1 MIGKLIERPIAVTM
15 SIIAVIVLGAV
26 ALGLLPV
33 SLMPDVDI
41 PQITVQVNSPGTSA
55 RELDASVIKPL
66 RNQLIQLSSLK
77 EIQTE
82 SNNNSGNIFM
92 QFEHGSDIDFLFIE
106 VNEKIDRA
114 LGNLPR
120 ELERPKVIKAS
131 ATDIPA
137 FFVEMTTEDESAG
150 EFLELSRFASEVISK
165 RIEQIPEVA
174 LVDISGLSTPELLIT
189 PKKNKLESLGISN
202 SDLENA
208 INRNNIKL
216 GNLTIKDGY
225 YQWNIRFRSDIRNK
239 EDIDN
244 IRLNIGGRVYLFK
257 ELATVVEQPKQAKG
271 LTRSNGKRA
280 ITLAIIKQ
288 SDAKMDNLRDGLNNL
303 LDNFKKEYPNIK
315 FSTTRDQTQLLEYS
329 ISNLK
334 NNLIIG
340 ALLACFVIF
349 LFMQDFR
356 SPILVLITIPL
367 SLIVSLL
374 FFYMIGISI
383 NIISLSGLILGVGM
397 MVDNSIIVIDNIT
410 QHWERGKPLKES
422 VVKGV
427 NEVFAPML
435 SSVLTTC
442 SVFIPLIFLSGIAG
456 ALFYDQ
462 AMGVSIGLFS
472 SLFVAVL
479 VIPVYYYLLYKKRGK
494 RAENRILAKI
504 QFIDYHSVYEKMLK
518 WVFRHQRLVWI
529 MVLLT
534 LPATFL
540 IYRVIDK
547 SKLPPLTH
555 DDTILKM
562 DWNSAVSV
570 EENDKRTAS
579 IILEA
584 DKLIEQTSIFIG
596 SQQFLL
602 SHTPEMSRSEAMVYL
617 KAKEIDN
624 LPEIEAQLGKLIK
637 EKYPDASYKF
647 EPAGNIFNL
656 IFSDKEY
663 NLVAKLK
670 SKDGSVPEPDQLNQM
685 LAKIRNRLPE
695 IYIEPVLWQEQIL
708 FVVNQEMM
716 ALYKLNY
723 ASIYQA
729 LRNATK
735 ENQLFAINVGIYSI
749 PVVIGDE
756 SDRTSDLLSMTVKNS
771 EGSDIPLS
779 SVVKEGRERD
789 LKSIISGAEGD
800 FYPLNIKAN
809 DSDIPVI
816 IDAIDEVLISDKWFD
831 VTYSGSFFSNREMI
845 NELIIILVVSF
856 LLLFFILAAQ
866 FESLIQ
872 PLIIL
877 SEVIVDIF
885 GALFVLWLFGSGI
898 NIMSMIGIVVM
909 CGIIINDSILKVDT
923 INRLIKEDGYS
934 LLRAIITGGSRRIKP
949 ILMTSLTTM
958 LAVAPFLVR
967 GDMGSDLQFPLSLAL
982 IGGMVFGTIVSVFFI
997 PIFYYQIYKK
1007 R

>member
-504 QFIDYHSVYEKMLK
+504 QFIDYHSIYEKMLK

-555 DDTILKM
+555 DDTILKI

>member
-41 PQITVQVNSPGTSA
+41 PQITVQVTSPGTSA

-66 RNQLIQLSSLK
+66 RNQLIQMSSLK

-114 LGNLPR
+114 LSSLPR

-150 EFLELSRFASEVISK
+150 KFLELSRFASEVISK

-174 LVDISGLSTPELLIT
+174 LVDISGVSTPELLIT

-202 SDLENA
+202 TDLESA
-208 INRNNIKL
+208 ISKNNIKL

-244 IRLNIGGRVYLFK
+244 IRLNIDDRIYLFK
-257 ELATVVEQPKQAKG
+257 ELATVVEQPKQANG
-271 LTRSNGKRA
+271 LTRSDGKRA

-288 SDAKMDNLRDGLNNL
+288 SDAKMDNLRDGLNTL
-303 LDNFKKEYPNIK
+303 LDNFKKEYPHIK
-315 FSTTRDQTQLLEYS
+315 FTSTRDQTQLLDYS

-334 NNLIIG
+334 SNLIIG
-340 ALLACFVIF
+340 ALLACLVIF

-356 SPILVLITIPL
+356 SPILVTITIPL
-367 SLIVSLL
+367 SLIFSLL
-374 FFYMIGISI
+374 FFYLVGISI

-410 QHWERGKPLKES
+410 QHWERGTGLKES

-462 AMGVSIGLFS
+462 AMGVTIGLFS

-479 VIPVYYYLLYKKRGK
+479 VIPVYYYLLYKNRPNKV
-494 RAENRILAKI
+494 ENRILAKI
-504 QFIDYHSVYEKMLK
+504 QFIDYHSSYEKMLK

-529 MVLLT
+529 MVLVT
-534 LPATFL
+534 IPATFF
-540 IYRVIDK
+540 IYRIIDK
-547 SKLPPLTH
+547 SKLPPITH
-555 DDTILKM
+555 DDIVLKI

-579 IILEA
+579 IIQEV
-584 DKLIEQTSIFIG
+584 DKLIDQTSIFIG
-596 SQQFLL
+596 TQQFLL
-602 SHTPEMSRSEAMVYL
+602 SHTPDMSRSEAMVYI
-617 KAKEIDN
+617 KAKDVDN
-624 LPEIEAQLGKLIK
+624 LPEIETKLGALIK
-637 EKYPDASYKF
+637 ERYPDASYKF

-670 SKDGSVPEPDQLNQM
+670 SKDGSIPEPDKLNQM
-685 LAKIRNRLPE
+685 LGKIKKRLPDV
-695 IYIEPVLWQEQIL
+695 YIEPVLWQEQIL
-708 FVVNQEMM
+708 FVVDQEMM
-716 ALYKLNY
+716 ALYKLSY
-723 ASIYQA
+723 GSIYEA
-729 LRNATK
+729 LRNATR
-735 ENQLFAINVGIYSI
+735 ENQLFAINVGTYSI
-749 PVVIGDE
+749 PVVVGDE
-756 SDRTSDLLSMTVKNS
+756 SSMSKDLLSMTIKNS
-771 EGSDIPLS
+771 EGTDIPLS
-779 SVVKEGRERD
+779 AVVKEGRERD

-800 FYPLNIKAN
+800 FYPLNIKAT
-809 DSDIPVI
+809 DSDIPHI
-816 IDAIDEVLISDKWFD
+816 MDAIDEVSNSDEWFD
-831 VTYSGSFFSNREMI
+831 VSYSGSYFSNRDMI
-845 NELIIILVVSF
+845 KELIVILVVSF

-877 SEVIVDIF
+877 SEVLVDIF
-885 GALFVLWLFGSGI
+885 GALFVLWIFGSGI
-898 NIMSMIGIVVM
+898 NIMSMIGMVVM
-909 CGIIINDSILKVDT
+909 CGIVINDSILKVDT
-923 INRLIKEDGYS
+923 INRLIKEDGYP
-934 LLRAIITGGSRRIKP
+934 LLRAIFTGGSRRIKP
-949 ILMTSLTTM
+949 ILMTSITTI
-958 LAVAPFLVR
+958 LAIAPFLVR
-967 GDMGSDLQFPLSLAL
+967 GNIGSDLQYPLSLAL

>member
-15 SIIAVIVLGAV
+15 SIIAIIVLGAV
-26 ALGLLPV
+26 AIGLLPV

-41 PQITVQVNSPGTSA
+41 PQITVQVTSPGTSA

-66 RNQLIQLSSLK
+66 RNHLIQLSSLK

-82 SNNNSGNIFM
+82 SNNNSGTIFM

-106 VNEKIDRA
+106 ANEKIDRA
-114 LGNLPR
+114 LTSLPR
-120 ELERPKVIKAS
+120 DLERPKVVKAS

-137 FFVEMTTEDESAG
+137 FFLEMTIENESA
-150 EFLELSRFASEVISK
+150 EKFMQLSRFASEVISK

-174 LVDISGLSTPELLIT
+174 LVDISGISTPELLIT
-189 PKKNKLESLGISN
+189 PDKSKLESLGLSI
-202 SDLENA
+202 SDLEGA
-208 INRNNIKL
+208 ISRNNIRL

-225 YQWNIRFRSDIRNK
+225 YQWNIRFRSDLQNRD
-239 EDIDN
+239 DIEN
-244 IRLNIGGRVYLFK
+244 IRLNIAGRIYLFK
-257 ELATVVEQPKQAKG
+257 ELATVIEQPKQPVG

-280 ITLAIIKQ
+280 VTLAIIKQ
-288 SDAKMDNLRDGLNNL
+288 ADAKMDNLREGLNDLIN
-303 LDNFKKEYPNIK
+303 NFCEEYPYIK
-315 FSTTRDQTQLLEYS
+315 FTTTKDQTQLLDYS

-334 NNLIIG
+334 GNLLIG
-340 ALLACFVIF
+340 ALLACLVIF

-356 SPILVLITIPL
+356 SPALVVVAIPL

-374 FFYMIGISI
+374 FFYLIGISI
-383 NIISLSGLILGVGM
+383 NIISLSGLILGIGM

-410 QHWERGKPLKES
+410 QHRDRGESLKES

-442 SVFIPLIFLSGIAG
+442 SVFLPLVFLSGIAG
-456 ALFYDQ
+456 DLFYDQ

-472 SLFVAVL
+472 SLLVAVL
-479 VIPVYYYLLYKKRGK
+479 VIPVYYYLLYKSRRKSTK
-494 RAENRILAKI
+494 NRTLTRI
-504 QFIDYHSVYEKMLK
+504 QFIDYHSLYEKMLK

-529 MVLLT
+529 MVLVT
-534 LPATFL
+534 LPATFF

-555 DDTILKM
+555 DDIVLKI

-579 IILEA
+579 IIIEA
-584 DKLIEQTSIFIG
+584 EEFIDQTSVFIG

-602 SHTPEMSRSEAMVYL
+602 SHTPEMSRSEAIVYL
-617 KAKEIDN
+617 KAKEVKDISV
-624 LPEIEAQLGKLIK
+624 IENKLGKLIK
-637 EKYPDASYKF
+637 ERYPDASYKF

-656 IFSDKEY
+656 IFSDNEY
-663 NLVAKLK
+663 NLVAKIK
-670 SKDGSVPEPDQLNQM
+670 SKDGSVPDPDKLNQF
-685 LAKIRNRLPE
+685 LAKIRNRLPD

-708 FVVNQEMM
+708 FVADQEMM
-716 ALYKLNY
+716 ALHKLSY
-723 ASIYQA
+723 SSIYQA

-735 ENQLFAINVGIYSI
+735 ENRLFAINVGVYSI
-749 PVVIGDE
+749 PVMVGDE
-756 SDRTSDLLSMTVKNS
+756 SDRTKELLSMTVKNS
-771 EGSDIPLS
+771 EGIDIPLT
-779 SVVKEGRERD
+779 SVVKEGRVRD
-789 LKSIISGAEGD
+789 FKSIVSGAEGD
-800 FYPLNIKAN
+800 IYPLNIRAE
-809 DSDIPVI
+809 DSDIPMI
-816 IDAIDEVLISDKWFD
+816 MDTIEEVLDYDDWFD
-831 VTYSGSFFSNREMI
+831 VSFSGSFFTSREMI
-845 NELIIILVVSF
+845 DELIIILVVAF

-872 PLIIL
+872 PFIIL
-877 SEVIVDIF
+877 SEVLVDIF
-885 GALFVLWLFGSGI
+885 GAFLILLIFGSGI

-909 CGIIINDSILKVDT
+909 CGIVINDSILKVDT

-934 LLRAIITGGSRRIKP
+934 LLRAIIEGGSRRIKP
-949 ILMTSLTTM
+949 IIMTSLTTV

-982 IGGMVFGTIVSVFFI
+982 IGGMVFGTIVSIFFI